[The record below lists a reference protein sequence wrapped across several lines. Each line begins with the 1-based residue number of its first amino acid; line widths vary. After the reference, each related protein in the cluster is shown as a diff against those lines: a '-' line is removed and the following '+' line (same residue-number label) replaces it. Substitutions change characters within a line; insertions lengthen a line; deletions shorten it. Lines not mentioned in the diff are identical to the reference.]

1 MTPAL
6 PRLAARTNIAAAAA
20 GLRQRP
26 KQLRLRVYRGNSQS
40 QQPASQLH
48 TTSIDNKGF
57 LSTLLQTAKT
67 KDPVTTHW
75 HGQPTHE
82 ERPDLMRKNEVTPGI
97 TKAEYE
103 ARRQSLVSALPK
115 GSTAFVFSSGVFF
128 VSPHVFHGFRQH
140 SDFYYLTGWNE
151 PDSVAVIQQNSHAS
165 RGYTMTMFVNPKD
178 PEKEVWEGPR
188 NGLSAAVSVFGA
200 DEAWP
205 IDEFTRRTADLVAQI
220 AQKPADEG
228 YVYADLD
235 SQNNMWVSPQC
246 KELKRLLK
254 RDNLGPRIRRLSP
267 SVQKLRLIKS
277 DAEVALMREAGRV
290 SGLAFA
296 EIIRESA
303 PGMSESM
310 LQSVFEHACKMAL
323 VGKST
328 SDGGGGVAVD
338 RSALTRP
345 AYVPVFASGEHAL
358 CMHYVLNSA
367 SMRGGDLVLVDAGAE
382 YASYASDITRTFP
395 VNGRFADAQRDLYSA
410 VLSVQQQ
417 MISLCN
423 VDSGYSLNEIHRR
436 STQVMATELK
446 QIGFHASSRDIDDR
460 LYPHHI
466 SHYLGMDVHDTVD
479 MSRSQ
484 LLKKNMVVTVEP
496 GIYVPYDDR
505 FPKAFQ
511 GMGIRIEDDIV
522 VGQTVD
528 GIQNLTALAPKT
540 VEEIEACAE
549 ARQAN

>member
-1 MTPAL
+1 MTTAL
-6 PRLAARTNIAAAAA
+6 PRLVARRNIVA
-20 GLRQRP
+20 GVRQHQ
-26 KQLRLRVYRGNSQS
+26 KQLRACVFRGTLKS
-40 QQPASQLH
+40 QQPASLLH
-48 TTSIDNKGF
+48 TSRASRNSI

-67 KDPVTTHW
+67 KDPITTQW

-82 ERPDLMRKNEVTPGI
+82 ERPDLVCKNEVTPGI
-97 TKAEYE
+97 TKEEYE
-103 ARRQSLVSALPK
+103 ARRQNLVSALPK
-115 GSTAFVFSSGVFF
+115 GSTAFVFSSGTFF

-165 RGYTMTMFVNPKD
+165 RGYTLTMFVNPKD

-188 NGLSAAVSVFGA
+188 NGISAAVSMFGA

-205 IDEFTRRTADLVAQI
+205 IDEFSRRAADLVARI
-220 AQKPADEG
+220 GDKPAEEG
-228 YVYADLD
+228 YFYADLD
-235 SQNNMWVSPQC
+235 SHNDMWVSPQC

-254 RDNLGPRIRRLSP
+254 RDNLGARIRRLSP
-267 SVQKLRLIKS
+267 AVQKLRLIKS
-277 DAEVALMREAGRV
+277 DAEVSLMREAGRV
-290 SGLAFA
+290 SGLAFT
-296 EIIRESA
+296 EIIREST

-310 LQSVFEHACKMAL
+310 LQSVFEHACKRTL
-323 VGKST
+323 VDKAS
-328 SDGGGGVAVD
+328 SSGGTAVD

-367 SMRGGDLVLVDAGAE
+367 PMRGGDLVLVDAGAE

-395 VNGRFADAQRDLYSA
+395 VNGRFTDAQRDLYSA

-417 MISLCN
+417 MISLCC

-436 STQVMATELK
+436 STQAMVTELK
-446 QIGFHASSRDIDDR
+446 QIGFHASARDIDDR

-496 GIYVPYDDR
+496 GIYVPFDDR

-522 VGQTVD
+522 VGQSID
-528 GIQNLTALAPKT
+528 DIQNLTALAPKT
-540 VEEIEACAE
+540 VEDIEACAA
-549 ARQAN
+549 ARQTK

>member
-1 MTPAL
+1 MKPAL
-6 PRLAARTNIAAAAA
+6 PRLVVRVNIGA
-20 GLRQRP
+20 GLRQRQ
-26 KQLRLRVYRGNSQS
+26 KQRCLSVYSRRNLRN
-40 QQPASQLH
+40 QQPTSWLH
-48 TTSIDNKGF
+48 TGSCSRNSI
-57 LSTLLQTAKT
+57 LSMLLQTAKT

-82 ERPDLMRKNEVTPGI
+82 ERPDLVGKNEVTPGI
-97 TKAEYE
+97 NKAEYE
-103 ARRQSLVSALPK
+103 TRRQNLVSALPR
-115 GSTAFVFSSGVFF
+115 GSTAFVFSSGMFF

-151 PDSVAVIQQNSHAS
+151 PDSVLVIQQNSHAA
-165 RGYTMTMFVNPKD
+165 RGYTMTLFVNAKD
-178 PEKEVWEGPR
+178 PEEEVWEGPR
-188 NGLSAAVSVFGA
+188 NGLSAAVSMFGA

-205 IDEFTRRTADLVAQI
+205 IDEFSRRAADMIASVAD
-220 AQKPADEG
+220 KPADEG

-235 SQNNMWVSPQC
+235 GHNDLWVGPRC
-246 KELKRLLK
+246 KELARLLK
-254 RDNLGPRIRRLSP
+254 RENLGPRIRRLSP
-267 SVQKLRLIKS
+267 SVQRLRLIKS

-290 SGLAFA
+290 SGLAFQQMLGQCV
-296 EIIRESA
+296 
-303 PGMSESM
+303 PGMSEST
-310 LQSVFEHACKMAL
+310 LQSVFEHACKKAL
-323 VGKST
+323 VQKN
-328 SDGGGGVAVD
+328 SDGSIAVD

-345 AYVPVFASGEHAL
+345 AYIPVFASGEHAL

-367 SMRGGDLVLVDAGAE
+367 PMRSGDLVLVDAGAE

-395 VNGRFADAQRDLYSA
+395 VDGRFTDAQRDLYSA
-410 VLSVQQQ
+410 VLSAQQQ
-417 MISLCN
+417 MLSLCC

-436 STQVMATELK
+436 STQVMAEELK
-446 QIGFHASSRDIDDR
+446 QIGFRASSQDIDDR

-511 GMGIRIEDDIV
+511 GIGIRIEDDIV
-522 VGQTVD
+522 VGQTID
-528 GIQNLTALAPKT
+528 DIQNLTALAPKT
-540 VEEIEACAE
+540 IDEIEKA
-549 ARQAN
+549 